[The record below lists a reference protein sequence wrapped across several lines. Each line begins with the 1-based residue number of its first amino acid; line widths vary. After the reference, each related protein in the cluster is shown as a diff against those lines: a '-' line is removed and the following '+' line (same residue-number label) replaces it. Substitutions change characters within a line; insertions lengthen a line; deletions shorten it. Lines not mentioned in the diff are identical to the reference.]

1 MRGSDYAELRA
12 FAMLSEHR
20 SFRRASAHLGMSASA
35 LSQTIA
41 KLEARLGVTLVNRT
55 TRSVSLSEPGESLIQ
70 KLRPILADLDATISD
85 VISSRGVIAGTL
97 RINTTQIAL
106 SHYLAPLL
114 TPLLNAHP
122 ELILDITVEEGLIDI
137 VSGGYDA
144 GVRLGEKL
152 HADMVALPISGPQRL
167 MCVAAP
173 AYLDRM
179 GTPETPYDLRHH
191 RCFNYRGPTTHNIY
205 RWEFERD
212 GKEFE
217 IAVDGPIVVN
227 DTQVLVQTAVAGLGV
242 AYLLEDQVK
251 HEVAAGRLRLILEG
265 WAPRFP
271 GFYLYYPSRRQ
282 ASPALRALIELV
294 QRRKASRGSEVWAA
308 S

>member
-12 FAMLSEHR
+12 FAMLAEHR

-41 KLEARLGVTLVNRT
+41 KLEARLGVTLVHRT
-55 TRSVSLSEPGESLIQ
+55 TRSVSLSEAGEGLVR
-70 KLRPILADLDATISD
+70 KLRPVLADLEAAVSG
-85 VISSRGVIAGTL
+85 VIASRGVIAGTL
-97 RINTTQIAL
+97 RINTTHIAL
-106 SHYLAPLL
+106 SHHLGPLL
-114 TPLLNAHP
+114 EPLLNAHP
-122 ELILDITVEEGLIDI
+122 ELVLDITVEEGLIDI

-144 GVRLGEKL
+144 GIRLGEKL
-152 HADMVALPISGPQRL
+152 HADMVALPISGTQRL
-167 MCVAAP
+167 VCVASP
-173 AYLDRM
+173 SYLARM
-179 GTPETPYDLRHH
+179 GTPATPYDLKNH
-191 RCFNYRGPTTHNIY
+191 RCFNYRGPTTHNVY

-212 GKEFE
+212 GKEFD
-217 IAVDGPIVVN
+217 IAVNGPMIVN
-227 DTQVLVQTAVAGLGV
+227 DTQVLVQTAVQGLGI

-251 HEVAAGRLRLILEG
+251 HEVHTGRLTSILED

-294 QRRKASRGSEVWAA
+294 QRQHKT
-308 S
+308 

>member
-12 FAMLSEHR
+12 FAMLAEHR

-41 KLEARLGVTLVNRT
+41 KLEARLGVTLVHRT
-55 TRSVSLSEPGESLIQ
+55 TRSVSLSEAGEGLVQ
-70 KLRPILADLDATISD
+70 KLRPVLADLDAAVSS
-85 VISSRGVIAGTL
+85 VIASRGVIAGTL
-97 RINTTQIAL
+97 RINTTHIAL
-106 SHYLAPLL
+106 SHHLAPLL
-114 TPLLNAHP
+114 EPLLNTHP

-144 GVRLGEKL
+144 GIRLGERL
-152 HADMVALPISGPQRL
+152 HADMVALPISGTQRL
-167 MCVAAP
+167 ICVASP
-173 AYLDRM
+173 SYLKRM
-179 GTPETPYDLRHH
+179 GTPETPHDLRNH

-205 RWEFERD
+205 RWEFEQD
-212 GKEFE
+212 GREFD
-217 IAVDGPIVVN
+217 IAVNGPMIVN
-227 DTQVLVQTAVAGLGV
+227 DTQVLVQTAVAGLGI

-251 HEVAAGRLRLILEG
+251 HEVQTGRLISILDD
-265 WAPRFP
+265 WTPRFP

-294 QRRKASRGSEVWAA
+294 QRQNKT
-308 S
+308 